1 MIRFTGS
8 SCLSAWQEG
17 FVPNLGAHASLLAG
31 FTRQSPLTKMLLLV
45 SSLISTAFLPSASF
59 SLAPGLHRL
68 PTLPLLVSRA
78 SLERC
83 APASMQASRVAR
95 SLVLRGGSVA
105 AGNTAVAARLMGWA
119 LTAAAVTLYV
129 PMIAEL
135 VRNKKAPESMSATTW
150 SLQLTGFALTV
161 VFHVRMGFPLS
172 TYADFA
178 ALGVQSLVIL
188 VLSMVYRK
196 KASPLAALPVVGL
209 VAALIAPLKGLKAL
223 QAASAVV
230 TTWALLPQIVSNF
243 RSRSRGG
250 WSATAA
256 ALSTVGNAGR
266 LFTTVTLADGNVL
279 LLAQFAV
286 AMLMNGCLM
295 VQSLVWDDAE

>member
-1 MIRFTGS
+1 M
-8 SCLSAWQEG
+8 
-17 FVPNLGAHASLLAG
+17 H
-31 FTRQSPLTKMLLLV
+31 
-45 SSLISTAFLPSASF
+45 
-59 SLAPGLHRL
+59 
-68 PTLPLLVSRA
+68 
-78 SLERC
+78 
-83 APASMQASRVAR
+83 ASRVAR
-95 SLVLRGGSVA
+95 SLVLRGGSA
-105 AGNTAVAARLMGWA
+105 ADGGAAVGARAVGWA
-119 LTAAAVTLYV
+119 LSAAAVTLYL

-172 TYADFA
+172 TYADFV

-209 VAALIAPLKGLKAL
+209 TAALLAPLKGLKAL

-250 WSATAA
+250 WSAVAA
-256 ALSTVGNAGR
+256 GLSTVGNAGR
-266 LFTTVTLADGNVL
+266 LFTTATLADGNL
-279 LLAQFAV
+279 LLMAQFAV
-286 AMLMNGCLM
+286 CFLLNGCLL
-295 VQSLVWDDAE
+295 VQSLVWDD

>member
-1 MIRFTGS
+1 
-8 SCLSAWQEG
+8 
-17 FVPNLGAHASLLAG
+17 
-31 FTRQSPLTKMLLLV
+31 MLLLV
-45 SSLISTAFLPSASF
+45 SSLISSTAFMPSTSF
-59 SLAPGLHRL
+59 SLAPSLHRL
-68 PTLPLLVSRA
+68 PTLPLVSHA
-78 SLERC
+78 SLQRC
-83 APASMQASRVAR
+83 APASMQVSRVAR
-95 SLVLRGGSVA
+95 SLVLRGGSAA
-105 AGNTAVAARLMGWA
+105 AGNTAVGARLVGWA

-135 VRNKKAPESMSATTW
+135 VKNKKAPESMSATTW

-196 KASPLAALPVVGL
+196 KASPLAALPVVAL
-209 VAALIAPLKGLKAL
+209 TAALLAPLKGLKAL

-286 AMLMNGCLM
+286 AMLMNGCLL